1 MVHQERDRWVS
12 VGKIWATGT
21 TQLLFRQCCSGSDL
35 SPLRCYV
42 MYHLVVFTS
51 HVLSLFAATNPRSW
65 SGDCATFPITLPTI
79 FTAMFVALSL
89 RRTNCSSHSSSAL
102 IFCCKYR
109 LFPKPQW
116 WRTAKGSRAPCGQM
130 EALTFLSPLLPCG
143 CCARVDFCFDFFFFF
158 FFFSFWVAF
167 NCLLQ
172 TSCLVVWCEL
182 LTVAWCELL
191 TIVCCE
197 LLTVV
202 FLWHWLCYHL
212 QHSVRLNANTYF

>member
-158 FFFSFWVAF
+158 FSGWH
-167 NCLLQ
+167 L
-172 TSCLVVWCEL
+172 
-182 LTVAWCELL
+182 
-191 TIVCCE
+191 IVCSR
-197 LLTVV
+197 
-202 FLWHWLCYHL
+202 HHAWLFGVNYWQSLGVNCWQL
-212 QHSVRLNANTYF
+212 FAVNCWQSYFCGIGFVIICSTASD